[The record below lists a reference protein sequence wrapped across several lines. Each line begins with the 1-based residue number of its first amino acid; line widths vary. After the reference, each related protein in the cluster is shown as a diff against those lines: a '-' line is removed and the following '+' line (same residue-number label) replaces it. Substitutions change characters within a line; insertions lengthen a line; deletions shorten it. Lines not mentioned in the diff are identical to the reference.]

1 MEDIDSFEI
10 ELIICYFIDSF
21 MGIFV
26 IVLEIDGQ
34 ELEMF
39 AFHDELMDVI
49 GSEELNGRF
58 KLGKLRY
65 FAILVDDAKA
75 EGYFSGEWCLYFS

>member
-49 GSEELNGRF
+49 GSEELNWRF
-58 KLGKLRY
+58 QLGKLR
-65 FAILVDDAKA
+65 
-75 EGYFSGEWCLYFS
+75 